1 MSLRILASL
10 AALGLALSF
19 SACGKST
26 APASE
31 RVERKIAAGALI
43 VDVRSPE
50 ETASGM
56 YKGAV
61 NIPIEQAESRLAE
74 FGAKDKPVVLYC
86 RSGARAG
93 RVKQMLESKGYTDV
107 TNAGGFADMPAAK

>member
-1 MSLRILASL
+1 MLLRSIAVFTVLLGLSL
-10 AALGLALSF
+10 AA
-19 SACGKST
+19 CGRT
-26 APASE
+26 ENTGGRGIAQ
-31 RVERKIAAGALI
+31 KIRAGALV

-50 ETASGM
+50 ETAAGM
-56 YKGAV
+56 YKGAL
-61 NIPIEQAESRLAE
+61 NIPIDQAESRLAE

-107 TNAGGFADMPAAK
+107 TNAGGFADMPSAN

>member
-1 MSLRILASL
+1 MSLRILASTAAL
-10 AALGLALSF
+10 AAALSF
-19 SACGKST
+19 AACGKPGAREGGSI
-26 APASE
+26 AQ
-31 RVERKIAAGALI
+31 KIEAGALV

-56 YKGAV
+56 FKGAL
-61 NIPIEQAESRLAE
+61 NIPIDQAESRLAE
-74 FGAKDKPVVLYC
+74 FGAKDKPLVLYC

-107 TNAGGFADMPAAK
+107 TNAGGFADMPGAK